1 MTPKPSET
9 FTISIQGSGN
19 LRLRFRQA
27 LLARH
32 PDATIYDRNQEIDWN
47 KPSSFL
53 PPSHQEVADIDVF
66 FRLSQQCDEIT
77 LRCRG
82 QHRLFRF
89 NPDHAENDEI
99 RLQRFLQVVVGTV
112 EQLLKPAV
120 AEPPS
125 VPEESDSCSE
135 DPGDPPAEKK

>member
-1 MTPKPSET
+1 MTSTASEK

-32 PDATIYDRNQEIDWN
+32 PDATIYDRNQDIEWN

-53 PPSHQEVADIDVF
+53 PPTHQEVADIDVF

-89 NPDHAENDEI
+89 DPDHPKNDEV
-99 RLQRFLQVVVGTV
+99 RLERLLQNVVTTLG
-112 EQLLKPAV
+112 QLLNH
-120 AEPPS
+120 ENIDPS
-125 VPEESDSCSE
+125 ES
-135 DPGDPPAEKK
+135 